1 MSDQFYRAFEEKFRG
16 PRGLIQQRLE
26 VYLPF
31 VQPVC
36 AAYPEALVLD
46 LGCGRGEWL
55 ELLQKHA
62 ISAMG
67 VDLDTGMLEA
77 CQQLNLKVQCQDAL
91 ESLKQLQDGSASVIS
106 AFHLVEHL
114 PFDQVKDLVAECQRV
129 LKPGGLLIMET
140 PNPENF
146 MVATQSFYLDPTH
159 LRPIPPDLLA
169 FVPEYLGYEPVKIL
183 RLQET
188 AGVKTNPNLSML
200 DVLTGA
206 SPDYAVVAQKAGYT
220 ALKSS
225 LQALFDQAFGIS
237 GHALLERHRLQA
249 IDFSFKLEESIS
261 KIENSISKTEIL
273 TAQTKAKLDSFKLEE
288 SISKTEILAAQT
300 KAKLDGVEMRLQ
312 ISSSGTYKGVIGRL
326 FLQFLRVA
334 EQGLWSRVVALGNKL
349 LRLVA
354 GLLLKFVNARPIF
367 KMSLIGVIQK
377 LGLAP
382 VLRKL
387 CSRLQNKGLENR
399 DAEVQSSISTESMS
413 QSAQRVAQTLQQ
425 KKKM

>member
-16 PRGLIQQRLE
+16 PRVLIQQRLE

-55 ELLQKHA
+55 ELLQKNS
-62 ISAMG
+62 IVAMG
-67 VDLDTGMLEA
+67 VDLDTGMLAA
-77 CQQLNLKVQCQDAL
+77 CQQINLKVQCQDAL
-91 ESLKQLQDGSASVIS
+91 ESLKQLQDGSASVVS

-114 PFDQVKDLVAECQRV
+114 PFDRVKDLVAECHRV

-146 MVATQSFYLDPTH
+146 MVATHNFYLDPTH

-169 FVPEYLGYEPVKIL
+169 FVPEYLGYESVKIL

-188 AGVKTNPNLSML
+188 AGVKTHPNLSML

-206 SPDYAVVAQKAGYT
+206 SPDYAVVAQKAGHT
-220 ALKSS
+220 ALKQS

-237 GHALLERHRLQA
+237 GYALLERQRLQA
-249 IDFSFKLEESIS
+249 NDFGFKLE
-261 KIENSISKTEIL
+261 KSISKTEIL
-273 TAQTKAKLDSFKLEE
+273 LAQTKAQLDR
-288 SISKTEILAAQT
+288 
-300 KAKLDGVEMRLQ
+300 VEMQLQ
-312 ISSSGTYKGVIGRL
+312 ISPSGTYNGVIGRM
-326 FLQFLRVA
+326 FLQLLRIA
-334 EQGLWSRVVALGNKL
+334 EQGLWTRVVALGHKL

-354 GLLLKFVNARPIF
+354 SLSLKFFSARPIL
-367 KMSLIGVIQK
+367 KMRLIEVSQK

-382 VLRKL
+382 ILRKL
-387 CSRLQNKGLENR
+387 WRRLQNKGLENGE
-399 DAEVQSSISTESMS
+399 AETQVFISAESMS
-413 QSAQRVAQTLQQ
+413 QSAQRIAQTLQN
-425 KKKM
+425 KKKL

>member
-55 ELLQKHA
+55 ELLQKNSIA
-62 ISAMG
+62 AMG
-67 VDLDTGMLEA
+67 VDLDTGMLAA
-77 CQQLNLKVQCQDAL
+77 CQQINLKVQCQDAL
-91 ESLKQLQDGSASVIS
+91 ESLKQLQDGSASVVS

-114 PFDQVKDLVAECQRV
+114 PFDRVKDLVAECHRV

-146 MVATQSFYLDPTH
+146 MVATHNFYLDPTH

-169 FVPEYLGYEPVKIL
+169 FVPEYLGYESVKIL

-188 AGVKTNPNLSML
+188 AGVKTHPNLSML

-206 SPDYAVVAQKAGYT
+206 SPDYAVVAQKAGHT
-220 ALKSS
+220 ALKQS

-237 GHALLERHRLQA
+237 GYALLERQRLQA
-249 IDFSFKLEESIS
+249 NDFGFKLE
-261 KIENSISKTEIL
+261 KSISKTEIL
-273 TAQTKAKLDSFKLEE
+273 LAQTKAQLDR
-288 SISKTEILAAQT
+288 
-300 KAKLDGVEMRLQ
+300 VEMQLQ
-312 ISSSGTYKGVIGRL
+312 ISPSGTYKGVIGRM
-326 FLQFLRVA
+326 FLQFLRIA
-334 EQGLWSRVVALGNKL
+334 EQGLWTRVVALGRQL
-349 LRLVA
+349 LRLIA
-354 GLLLKFVNARPIF
+354 SLSLKFFNARPIL
-367 KMSLIGVIQK
+367 KMRLIEVSQK

-382 VLRKL
+382 ILRKL
-387 CSRLQNKGLENR
+387 WRRLQNKGLENGE
-399 DAEVQSSISTESMS
+399 AETQASISAESMS
-413 QSAQRVAQTLQQ
+413 QSAQRIAQTLQN
-425 KKKM
+425 KKKL

>member
-36 AAYPEALVLD
+36 AAYPEALVFD

-55 ELLQKHA
+55 ELLQKNSIA
-62 ISAMG
+62 AMG

-77 CQQLNLKVQCQDAL
+77 CQQINLKVQCQDAL
-91 ESLKQLQDGSASVIS
+91 ESLKQLQDGSASVVS

-114 PFDQVKDLVAECQRV
+114 PFDRVKDLVAECHRV

-146 MVATQSFYLDPTH
+146 MVATHNFYLDPTH

-169 FVPEYLGYEPVKIL
+169 FVPEYLGYESVKIL

-188 AGVKTNPNLSML
+188 AGVKTHPNLSML

-206 SPDYAVVAQKAGYT
+206 SPDYAVVAQKAGHT
-220 ALKSS
+220 ALKQS

-237 GHALLERHRLQA
+237 GYALLERQRLQA
-249 IDFSFKLEESIS
+249 NDIGFKLE
-261 KIENSISKTEIL
+261 KFISKTEKFV
-273 TAQTKAKLDSFKLEE
+273 AQTQAQLDRV
-288 SISKTEILAAQT
+288 EI
-300 KAKLDGVEMRLQ
+300 RLQ
-312 ISSSGTYKGVIGRL
+312 ISPSGTYKGVIGRM
-326 FLQFLRVA
+326 FLQFLRIA
-334 EQGLWSRVVALGNKL
+334 EQGLWTRVVALGRQL
-349 LRLVA
+349 LRLMA
-354 GLLLKFVNARPIF
+354 SLSLKFFNARPIL
-367 KMSLIGVIQK
+367 KMRLIEVSQK

-382 VLRKL
+382 ILRKL
-387 CSRLQNKGLENR
+387 WRRLQNKGLENGE
-399 DAEVQSSISTESMS
+399 AETQASISAESMS
-413 QSAQRVAQTLQQ
+413 QSAQRIAQTLQN
-425 KKKM
+425 KKKL

>member
-55 ELLQKHA
+55 ELLQKNA
-62 ISAMG
+62 IAAMG

-77 CQQLNLKVQCQDAL
+77 CQQINLNVQCQDAL
-91 ESLKQLQDGSASVIS
+91 ESLKRLQDSSASVVS

-114 PFDQVKDLVAECQRV
+114 PFDRVKDLVAECHRV

-146 MVATQSFYLDPTH
+146 MVATHNFYLDPTH

-169 FVPEYLGYEPVKIL
+169 FVPEYLGYESVKIL

-188 AGVKTNPNLSML
+188 AGVKIHPNLSML

-206 SPDYAVVAQKAGYT
+206 SQDYAVVAQKSGHPN
-220 ALKSS
+220 LKNS
-225 LQALFDQAFGIS
+225 LQVFFDQAFGIS
-237 GHALLERHRLQA
+237 GHALLERHREQA
-249 IDFSFKLEESIS
+249 NDFRFKLEQ
-261 KIENSISKTEIL
+261 SISKTEVL
-273 TAQTKAKLDSFKLEE
+273 TPQLKAQLNRLEMQF
-288 SISKTEILAAQT
+288 QT
-300 KAKLDGVEMRLQ
+300 SHQRV
-312 ISSSGTYKGVIGRL
+312 YKGVMGWL
-326 FLQFLRVA
+326 LLQLLRVA
-334 EQGLWSRVVALGNKL
+334 EQGLWVRLLALLRKVLRVVTSS
-349 LRLVA
+349 
-354 GLLLKFVNARPIF
+354 LLKFVNARPHL
-367 KMSLIGVIQK
+367 KMRLIEMSQQV
-377 LGLAP
+377 GLAP
-382 VLRKL
+382 FLKRIWT
-387 CSRLQNKGLENR
+387 SLQKQELENS
-399 DAEVQSSISTESMS
+399 DSKTQAPITAESMS
-413 QSAQRVAQTLQQ
+413 QSAQRIALSYGANSAGAMNRPGIFADVLIP
-425 KKKM
+425 

>member
-55 ELLQKHA
+55 ELLQKNSIA
-62 ISAMG
+62 AMG

-77 CQQLNLKVQCQDAL
+77 CQQINLKVQCQDAL
-91 ESLKQLQDGSASVIS
+91 ESLKQLEDGSASVVS

-114 PFDQVKDLVAECQRV
+114 PFDRVKDLVAECHRV

-146 MVATQSFYLDPTH
+146 MVATHNFYLDPTH

-169 FVPEYLGYEPVKIL
+169 FVPEYLGYESVKIL
-183 RLQET
+183 RLQEA
-188 AGVKTNPNLSML
+188 AGVKTHPNLSML

-206 SPDYAVVAQKAGYT
+206 SPDYAVVAQKAGHT
-220 ALKSS
+220 ALKQS

-237 GHALLERHRLQA
+237 GYALLERQRLQA
-249 IDFSFKLEESIS
+249 NDFGFKLE
-261 KIENSISKTEIL
+261 KSISKTEIL
-273 TAQTKAKLDSFKLEE
+273 LAQTKAQLDR
-288 SISKTEILAAQT
+288 
-300 KAKLDGVEMRLQ
+300 VEMQLQ
-312 ISSSGTYKGVIGRL
+312 TSPSGTYKGVIGRM
-326 FLQFLRVA
+326 FLQFLRIA
-334 EQGLWSRVVALGNKL
+334 EQGLWTRVVALGRQL
-349 LRLVA
+349 LRLMA
-354 GLLLKFVNARPIF
+354 SLSLKFFNARPIL
-367 KMSLIGVIQK
+367 KMRLIELSQK

-382 VLRKL
+382 ILRKL
-387 CSRLQNKGLENR
+387 WRRLQNKGLENGE
-399 DAEVQSSISTESMS
+399 AETQAFISAESMS
-413 QSAQRVAQTLQQ
+413 QSAQRIAQTLQN
-425 KKKM
+425 KKKL

>member
-36 AAYPEALVLD
+36 AAYPEALVFD

-55 ELLQKHA
+55 ELLQKNSIA
-62 ISAMG
+62 AMG
-67 VDLDTGMLEA
+67 VDLDTGMLAA
-77 CQQLNLKVQCQDAL
+77 CQQINLKVQCQDAL
-91 ESLKQLQDGSASVIS
+91 ESLKQLQDGSASVVS

-114 PFDQVKDLVAECQRV
+114 PFDRVKDLVAECHRV

-146 MVATQSFYLDPTH
+146 MVATHNFYLDPTH

-169 FVPEYLGYEPVKIL
+169 FVPEYLGYESVKIL

-188 AGVKTNPNLSML
+188 AGVKTHPSLSML

-206 SPDYAVVAQKAGYT
+206 SPDYAVVAQKAGHT
-220 ALKSS
+220 ALKQS

-237 GHALLERHRLQA
+237 GYALLERQRLQA
-249 IDFSFKLEESIS
+249 NDIGFKLE
-261 KIENSISKTEIL
+261 KFISKTEKFV
-273 TAQTKAKLDSFKLEE
+273 AQTQAQLDR
-288 SISKTEILAAQT
+288 
-300 KAKLDGVEMRLQ
+300 VEMQLQ
-312 ISSSGTYKGVIGRL
+312 ISPSGTYKGVIGRM
-326 FLQFLRVA
+326 FLQFLRIA
-334 EQGLWSRVVALGNKL
+334 EQGLWTRVVALGRQL
-349 LRLVA
+349 LRLMA
-354 GLLLKFVNARPIF
+354 SLSLKFFNVRPIL
-367 KMSLIGVIQK
+367 KMRLIELSQK

-382 VLRKL
+382 ILRKL
-387 CSRLQNKGLENR
+387 WRRLQNKGLENGE
-399 DAEVQSSISTESMS
+399 AETQAFISAESMS
-413 QSAQRVAQTLQQ
+413 QSAQRIAQTLQN
-425 KKKM
+425 KKKL

>member
-55 ELLQKHA
+55 ELLQKNSVA
-62 ISAMG
+62 AMG
-67 VDLDTGMLEA
+67 VDLDTGMLAA
-77 CQQLNLKVQCQDAL
+77 CQQINLKVQCQDAL
-91 ESLKQLQDGSASVIS
+91 ASLKQLQDGSASVVS

-114 PFDQVKDLVAECQRV
+114 PFDRVKDLVAECHRV

-146 MVATQSFYLDPTH
+146 MVATHNFYLDPTH

-169 FVPEYLGYEPVKIL
+169 FVPEYLGYESVKIL

-188 AGVKTNPNLSML
+188 AGVKTHPNLSML

-206 SPDYAVVAQKAGYT
+206 SPDYAVVAQKAGHT
-220 ALKSS
+220 TLKQS

-237 GHALLERHRLQA
+237 GYALLERQRLQA
-249 IDFSFKLEESIS
+249 NDFGFKLE
-261 KIENSISKTEIL
+261 KSISKTEIL
-273 TAQTKAKLDSFKLEE
+273 LAQTKAQLDR
-288 SISKTEILAAQT
+288 
-300 KAKLDGVEMRLQ
+300 VEMQLQ
-312 ISSSGTYKGVIGRL
+312 ISPSGTYKGVIGRM
-326 FLQFLRVA
+326 FLQFLRIA
-334 EQGLWSRVVALGNKL
+334 EQGLWTRVVALGRQL
-349 LRLVA
+349 LRLMA
-354 GLLLKFVNARPIF
+354 SLSLKFFNARPIL
-367 KMSLIGVIQK
+367 KMRLIEVSQK

-382 VLRKL
+382 ILRKL
-387 CSRLQNKGLENR
+387 WRRLQNKGLENGE
-399 DAEVQSSISTESMS
+399 AETQAFISAESMS
-413 QSAQRVAQTLQQ
+413 QSAQRIAQTLQN
-425 KKKM
+425 KKKL

>member
-36 AAYPEALVLD
+36 AAYPEALVFD

-55 ELLQKHA
+55 ELLQKNSIA
-62 ISAMG
+62 AMG
-67 VDLDTGMLEA
+67 VDLDTGMLAA
-77 CQQLNLKVQCQDAL
+77 CQQINLKVQCQDAL
-91 ESLKQLQDGSASVIS
+91 ESLKQLQDGSASVVS

-114 PFDQVKDLVAECQRV
+114 PFDRVKDLVAECHRV

-146 MVATQSFYLDPTH
+146 MVATHNFYLDPTH

-169 FVPEYLGYEPVKIL
+169 FVPEYLGYESVKIL

-188 AGVKTNPNLSML
+188 AGVKTHPNLSML

-206 SPDYAVVAQKAGYT
+206 SPDYAVVAQKAGHT
-220 ALKSS
+220 ALKQS

-237 GHALLERHRLQA
+237 GYALLERQRLQA
-249 IDFSFKLEESIS
+249 NDFGFKLE
-261 KIENSISKTEIL
+261 KSISKTEIL
-273 TAQTKAKLDSFKLEE
+273 LAQTKAQLDR
-288 SISKTEILAAQT
+288 
-300 KAKLDGVEMRLQ
+300 VEMQLQ
-312 ISSSGTYKGVIGRL
+312 ISPSGTYKGVIGRM
-326 FLQFLRVA
+326 FLQFLRIA
-334 EQGLWSRVVALGNKL
+334 EQGLWTRVVALGRQL
-349 LRLVA
+349 LRLMA
-354 GLLLKFVNARPIF
+354 SLSLKFFNARPIL
-367 KMSLIGVIQK
+367 KMRLIEVSQK

-382 VLRKL
+382 ILRKL
-387 CSRLQNKGLENR
+387 WRRLQNKGLENGE
-399 DAEVQSSISTESMS
+399 AETQASISAESMS
-413 QSAQRVAQTLQQ
+413 QSAQRIAQTLQN
-425 KKKM
+425 KKKL

>member
-36 AAYPEALVLD
+36 AAYPEALVFD

-55 ELLQKHA
+55 ELLQKNS
-62 ISAMG
+62 IPAMG
-67 VDLDTGMLEA
+67 VDLDTGMLAA
-77 CQQLNLKVQCQDAL
+77 CQQINLKVQCQDAL
-91 ESLKQLQDGSASVIS
+91 ESLKQLQDGSASVVS

-114 PFDQVKDLVAECQRV
+114 PFDRVKDLVAECHRV

-146 MVATQSFYLDPTH
+146 MVATHNFYLDPTH

-169 FVPEYLGYEPVKIL
+169 FVPEYLGYESVKIL

-188 AGVKTNPNLSML
+188 AGVKTRPNLSML

-206 SPDYAVVAQKAGYT
+206 SPDYAVVAQKAGHT
-220 ALKSS
+220 ALKQS

-237 GHALLERHRLQA
+237 GYALLERQRLQA
-249 IDFSFKLEESIS
+249 NDFGFKLE
-261 KIENSISKTEIL
+261 KSISKTEIL
-273 TAQTKAKLDSFKLEE
+273 LAQTKAQLDR
-288 SISKTEILAAQT
+288 
-300 KAKLDGVEMRLQ
+300 VEMQLQ
-312 ISSSGTYKGVIGRL
+312 ISPSGTYKGVIGRM
-326 FLQFLRVA
+326 FLQFLRIA
-334 EQGLWSRVVALGNKL
+334 EQGLWTRVVALGRQL
-349 LRLVA
+349 LRLMA
-354 GLLLKFVNARPIF
+354 SLSLKFFNARPIL
-367 KMSLIGVIQK
+367 KMRLIEVSQK

-382 VLRKL
+382 ILRKL
-387 CSRLQNKGLENR
+387 WRRLQNKGLENGE
-399 DAEVQSSISTESMS
+399 AETQAFISAESMS
-413 QSAQRVAQTLQQ
+413 QSAQRIAQTLQN
-425 KKKM
+425 KKKL

>member
-55 ELLQKHA
+55 ELLQKNSIA
-62 ISAMG
+62 AMG
-67 VDLDTGMLEA
+67 VDLDTGMLAA
-77 CQQLNLKVQCQDAL
+77 CQQINLKVQCQDAL
-91 ESLKQLQDGSASVIS
+91 ESLKQLQDGSASVVS

-114 PFDQVKDLVAECQRV
+114 PFDRVKDLVAECHRV

-146 MVATQSFYLDPTH
+146 MVANHNFYLDPTH

-169 FVPEYLGYEPVKIL
+169 FVPEYLGYESVKIL

-188 AGVKTNPNLSML
+188 AGVKTHPNLSML

-206 SPDYAVVAQKAGYT
+206 SPDYAVVAQKAGHP
-220 ALKSS
+220 ALKQS

-237 GHALLERHRLQA
+237 GYALLERQRLQA
-249 IDFSFKLEESIS
+249 NDFGFKLE
-261 KIENSISKTEIL
+261 KSISKTEIL
-273 TAQTKAKLDSFKLEE
+273 LAQTKAQLDR
-288 SISKTEILAAQT
+288 
-300 KAKLDGVEMRLQ
+300 VEMQLQ
-312 ISSSGTYKGVIGRL
+312 ISPSGTYKGVIGRM
-326 FLQFLRVA
+326 FLQFLRIA
-334 EQGLWSRVVALGNKL
+334 EQGLWTRVVALGRQL
-349 LRLVA
+349 LRLMA
-354 GLLLKFVNARPIF
+354 SLSLKFFNARPIL
-367 KMSLIGVIQK
+367 KMRLIEVSQK

-382 VLRKL
+382 ILRKL
-387 CSRLQNKGLENR
+387 WRRLQNKGLENGE
-399 DAEVQSSISTESMS
+399 AETQAFISAESMS
-413 QSAQRVAQTLQQ
+413 QSAQRIAQTLQN
-425 KKKM
+425 KKKL

>member
-55 ELLQKHA
+55 ELLQKNA
-62 ISAMG
+62 IAAMG

-77 CQQLNLKVQCQDAL
+77 CQQINLNVQCLDAL
-91 ESLKQLQDGSASVIS
+91 ESLKHLQDGSASVVS

-114 PFDQVKDLVAECQRV
+114 PFDRVKDLVAECHRV

-169 FVPEYLGYEPVKIL
+169 FVPEYMGYESVKIL

-188 AGVKTNPNLSML
+188 AGVKTHPNLSML

-206 SPDYAVVAQKAGYT
+206 SQDYAVVAQKSGHPN
-220 ALKSS
+220 LRNS
-225 LQALFDQAFGIS
+225 LQVLFDQAFGIS
-237 GHALLERHRLQA
+237 GHALLERHREQA
-249 IDFSFKLEESIS
+249 NDFRFKLEQ
-261 KIENSISKTEIL
+261 SISKTEVL
-273 TAQTKAKLDSFKLEE
+273 TPQLKAQLNRLEMQF
-288 SISKTEILAAQT
+288 QT
-300 KAKLDGVEMRLQ
+300 SHQRV
-312 ISSSGTYKGVIGRL
+312 YKGVMGWL
-326 FLQFLRVA
+326 LLQLLRVA
-334 EQGLWSRVVALGNKL
+334 EQGLWVRLLALLRKVLRVVTSP
-349 LRLVA
+349 
-354 GLLLKFVNARPIF
+354 LLKLVNARPHLKIRLIE
-367 KMSLIGVIQK
+367 MSQQV
-377 LGLAP
+377 GLAP
-382 VLRKL
+382 FLKRIWT
-387 CSRLQNKGLENR
+387 SLQNQELENS
-399 DAEVQSSISTESMS
+399 DSKTQAPIAVESMS
-413 QSAQRVAQTLQQ
+413 QSAQRIAQTLQN

>member
-16 PRGLIQQRLE
+16 PRSLIQQRLE

-31 VQPVC
+31 IKPVC
-36 AAYPEALVLD
+36 AAYPDALVLD

-55 ELLQKHA
+55 ELLQKNA

-77 CQQLNLKVQCQDAL
+77 CQQMNLKVQCQDAL

-114 PFDQVKDLVAECQRV
+114 HFDRVKNLVAECHRV

-146 MVATQSFYLDPTH
+146 MVATHNFYLDPTH

-169 FVPEYLGYEPVKIL
+169 FVPEYLGYESVKIL

-188 AGVKTNPNLSML
+188 AGVKTHPNLSML

-206 SPDYAVVAQKAGYT
+206 SPDYAVVAQKASNT
-220 ALKSS
+220 ALKNS

-237 GHALLERHRLQA
+237 GHALLERHRLQTN
-249 IDFSFKLEESIS
+249 DFSFKLE
-261 KIENSISKTEIL
+261 KSISKTEIL
-273 TAQTKAKLDSFKLEE
+273 VAQTKAQLDR
-288 SISKTEILAAQT
+288 
-300 KAKLDGVEMRLQ
+300 VEMQLQ
-312 ISSSGTYKGVIGRL
+312 ISPGGTYKGVIGGM
-326 FLQFLRVA
+326 FLQLLRVA
-334 EQGLWSRVVALGNKL
+334 EQGLWTRVLAFGPKL
-349 LRLVA
+349 LRLMA
-354 GLLLKFVNARPIF
+354 SLSLKFFNARPIL
-367 KMSLIGVIQK
+367 KMRLIEVSEK

-387 CSRLQNKGLENR
+387 WRRLQNKDLENG
-399 DAEVQSSISTESMS
+399 DAETQASISAESMS
-413 QSAQRVAQTLQQ
+413 QSAQRIAQTLQN
-425 KKKM
+425 KKKL

>member
-55 ELLQKHA
+55 ELLQKNSIA
-62 ISAMG
+62 AMG
-67 VDLDTGMLEA
+67 VDLDTGMLAA
-77 CQQLNLKVQCQDAL
+77 CQQINLKVQCQDAL
-91 ESLKQLQDGSASVIS
+91 ESLKQLQDGSASVVS

-114 PFDQVKDLVAECQRV
+114 PFDRVKDLVAECHRV

-146 MVATQSFYLDPTH
+146 MVATHNFYLDPTH

-169 FVPEYLGYEPVKIL
+169 FVPEYFGYESVKIL

-188 AGVKTNPNLSML
+188 AGVKTHPNLSML

-206 SPDYAVVAQKAGYT
+206 SPDYAVVAQKAGHT
-220 ALKSS
+220 ALKQS

-237 GHALLERHRLQA
+237 GYALLERQRLQA
-249 IDFSFKLEESIS
+249 NDFGFKLE
-261 KIENSISKTEIL
+261 KSISKTEIL
-273 TAQTKAKLDSFKLEE
+273 LAQTKAQLDL
-288 SISKTEILAAQT
+288 
-300 KAKLDGVEMRLQ
+300 VEMQLQ
-312 ISSSGTYKGVIGRL
+312 ISPSGTYKGVIGRM
-326 FLQFLRVA
+326 FLQFLRIA
-334 EQGLWSRVVALGNKL
+334 EQGLWTRVVALGRQL
-349 LRLVA
+349 LRLMA
-354 GLLLKFVNARPIF
+354 SLSLKFFSARPIL
-367 KMSLIGVIQK
+367 KMRLIEVSQK
-377 LGLAP
+377 LGLAHI
-382 VLRKL
+382 LRKL
-387 CSRLQNKGLENR
+387 WRRLQNKGLENGE
-399 DAEVQSSISTESMS
+399 AETQASISAESMS
-413 QSAQRVAQTLQQ
+413 QSAQRIAQTLQN
-425 KKKM
+425 KKKL

>member
-55 ELLQKHA
+55 ELLQKNSIA
-62 ISAMG
+62 AMG

-77 CQQLNLKVQCQDAL
+77 CQQINLKVQCQDAL
-91 ESLKQLQDGSASVIS
+91 ESLKQLQDGIASVVS

-114 PFDQVKDLVAECQRV
+114 PFDRVKDLVAECHRV

-146 MVATQSFYLDPTH
+146 MVATHNFYLDPTH

-169 FVPEYLGYEPVKIL
+169 FVPEYLGYESVKIL

-188 AGVKTNPNLSML
+188 AGVKTHPNLSML

-206 SPDYAVVAQKAGYT
+206 SPDYAVVAQKAGHT
-220 ALKSS
+220 ALKQS

-237 GHALLERHRLQA
+237 GYALLERQRLQA
-249 IDFSFKLEESIS
+249 NDFGFKLEKSIS
-261 KIENSISKTEIL
+261 KSEIL
-273 TAQTKAKLDSFKLEE
+273 LAQTKAQLDR
-288 SISKTEILAAQT
+288 
-300 KAKLDGVEMRLQ
+300 VEMQLQ
-312 ISSSGTYKGVIGRL
+312 ISPSGTYKGVIGRM
-326 FLQFLRVA
+326 FLQFLRIA
-334 EQGLWSRVVALGNKL
+334 EQGLWTRVVALGRQL
-349 LRLVA
+349 LRLMA
-354 GLLLKFVNARPIF
+354 SLSLKFFNARPIL
-367 KMSLIGVIQK
+367 KMRLIEVSQK

-382 VLRKL
+382 ILRKL
-387 CSRLQNKGLENR
+387 WRRLQNKGLENGE
-399 DAEVQSSISTESMS
+399 AETQASISAESMS
-413 QSAQRVAQTLQQ
+413 QSAQRIAQTLQN
-425 KKKM
+425 KKKL

>member
-55 ELLQKHA
+55 ELLQKNSIA
-62 ISAMG
+62 AMG
-67 VDLDTGMLEA
+67 VDLDTGMLAA
-77 CQQLNLKVQCQDAL
+77 CQQINLKVQCQDAL
-91 ESLKQLQDGSASVIS
+91 ESLKQLQDGSASVVS

-114 PFDQVKDLVAECQRV
+114 PFDRVKDLVAECHRV

-146 MVATQSFYLDPTH
+146 MVATHNFYLDPTH

-169 FVPEYLGYEPVKIL
+169 FVPEYLGYESVKIL

-188 AGVKTNPNLSML
+188 DGVKTHPNLSML

-206 SPDYAVVAQKAGYT
+206 SPDYAVVAQKAGHT
-220 ALKSS
+220 ALKQS

-237 GHALLERHRLQA
+237 GYALLERQRLQA
-249 IDFSFKLEESIS
+249 NDFGFKLE
-261 KIENSISKTEIL
+261 KSISKTEIL
-273 TAQTKAKLDSFKLEE
+273 LAQTKAQLDR
-288 SISKTEILAAQT
+288 
-300 KAKLDGVEMRLQ
+300 VEMQLQ
-312 ISSSGTYKGVIGRL
+312 ISPSGTYKGVIGRM
-326 FLQFLRVA
+326 FLQFLRIA
-334 EQGLWSRVVALGNKL
+334 EQGLWTRVVALGRQL
-349 LRLVA
+349 LRLMA
-354 GLLLKFVNARPIF
+354 SLSLKFFNARPIL
-367 KMSLIGVIQK
+367 KMRLIEVSQK

-382 VLRKL
+382 ILRKL
-387 CSRLQNKGLENR
+387 WRRLQNKGLENGE
-399 DAEVQSSISTESMS
+399 AETQASISAESMS
-413 QSAQRVAQTLQQ
+413 QSAQRIAQTLQN
-425 KKKM
+425 KKKL

>member
-55 ELLQKHA
+55 ELLQKNSIA
-62 ISAMG
+62 AMG

-77 CQQLNLKVQCQDAL
+77 CQQINLKVQCQDAL
-91 ESLKQLQDGSASVIS
+91 ESLKQLEDGSASVVS

-114 PFDQVKDLVAECQRV
+114 PFDRVKDLVAECHRV

-146 MVATQSFYLDPTH
+146 MVATHNFYLDPTH

-169 FVPEYLGYEPVKIL
+169 FVPEYLGYESVKIL
-183 RLQET
+183 RLQEA
-188 AGVKTNPNLSML
+188 AGVKTHPNLSML

-206 SPDYAVVAQKAGYT
+206 SPDYAVVAQKAGHT
-220 ALKSS
+220 ALKQS

-237 GHALLERHRLQA
+237 GYALLERQRLQA
-249 IDFSFKLEESIS
+249 NDFGFKLE
-261 KIENSISKTEIL
+261 KSISKTEIL
-273 TAQTKAKLDSFKLEE
+273 LAQTKAQLDR
-288 SISKTEILAAQT
+288 
-300 KAKLDGVEMRLQ
+300 VEMQLQ
-312 ISSSGTYKGVIGRL
+312 TSPSGTYKGVIGRM
-326 FLQFLRVA
+326 FLQFLRIA
-334 EQGLWSRVVALGNKL
+334 EQGLWTRVVALGRQL
-349 LRLVA
+349 FRLMA
-354 GLLLKFVNARPIF
+354 SLSLKFFNARPIL
-367 KMSLIGVIQK
+367 KMRLIEVSQK

-382 VLRKL
+382 ILRKL
-387 CSRLQNKGLENR
+387 WRRLQNKGLENGE
-399 DAEVQSSISTESMS
+399 AETQAFISAESMS
-413 QSAQRVAQTLQQ
+413 QSAQRIAQTLQN
-425 KKKM
+425 KKKL

>member
-55 ELLQKHA
+55 ELLQKNA
-62 ISAMG
+62 IAAMG

-77 CQQLNLKVQCQDAL
+77 CQQINLKVQCQDAL
-91 ESLKQLQDGSASVIS
+91 ESLKQLQDGSASVVS

-114 PFDQVKDLVAECQRV
+114 PFDRVKDLVAECHRV

-146 MVATQSFYLDPTH
+146 MVATHNFYLDPTH

-169 FVPEYLGYEPVKIL
+169 FVPEYLGYESVKIL

-188 AGVKTNPNLSML
+188 AGVKTHPNLSML

-206 SPDYAVVAQKAGYT
+206 SPDYAVVAQKAGHT
-220 ALKSS
+220 ALKQS

-237 GHALLERHRLQA
+237 GYALLERQRLQA
-249 IDFSFKLEESIS
+249 NDIGFKLE
-261 KIENSISKTEIL
+261 KSISKTEIL
-273 TAQTKAKLDSFKLEE
+273 LAQTKAQLDR
-288 SISKTEILAAQT
+288 
-300 KAKLDGVEMRLQ
+300 VEMQLQ
-312 ISSSGTYKGVIGRL
+312 ISPSGTYKGVIGRM
-326 FLQFLRVA
+326 FLQFLRIA
-334 EQGLWSRVVALGNKL
+334 EQGLRTRVVALGRQL
-349 LRLVA
+349 LRLMA
-354 GLLLKFVNARPIF
+354 SLSLKFFNARPIL
-367 KMSLIGVIQK
+367 KMRLIEVSQK

-382 VLRKL
+382 ILRKL
-387 CSRLQNKGLENR
+387 WRRLQNKGLENGE
-399 DAEVQSSISTESMS
+399 AETQASISAESMS
-413 QSAQRVAQTLQQ
+413 QSAQRIAQTLQN

>member
-55 ELLQKHA
+55 ELLQKNGIA
-62 ISAMG
+62 AMG
-67 VDLDTGMLEA
+67 VDLDTGMLAA
-77 CQQLNLKVQCQDAL
+77 CQQINLKVQCQDAL
-91 ESLKQLQDGSASVIS
+91 ESLKQLQDGSASVVS

-114 PFDQVKDLVAECQRV
+114 PFDRVKDLVAECHRV

-146 MVATQSFYLDPTH
+146 MVATHNFYLDPTH

-169 FVPEYLGYEPVKIL
+169 FVPEYLGYESVKIL

-188 AGVKTNPNLSML
+188 AGVKTHPNLSML

-206 SPDYAVVAQKAGYT
+206 SPDYAVVAQKAGHT
-220 ALKSS
+220 ALKQN

-237 GHALLERHRLQA
+237 GYALLERQRLQA
-249 IDFSFKLEESIS
+249 NDFGFKLE
-261 KIENSISKTEIL
+261 KSISKTEIL
-273 TAQTKAKLDSFKLEE
+273 LAQTKAQLDR
-288 SISKTEILAAQT
+288 
-300 KAKLDGVEMRLQ
+300 VEMQLQ
-312 ISSSGTYKGVIGRL
+312 ISPSGTYKGVIGRM
-326 FLQFLRVA
+326 FLQFLRIA
-334 EQGLWSRVVALGNKL
+334 EQGLWTRVVALGRQL
-349 LRLVA
+349 LRLMA
-354 GLLLKFVNARPIF
+354 SLSLKFFNARPIL
-367 KMSLIGVIQK
+367 KMRLIEVSQK

-382 VLRKL
+382 ILRKL
-387 CSRLQNKGLENR
+387 WRRLQNKGLENGE
-399 DAEVQSSISTESMS
+399 AETQAFISAESMS
-413 QSAQRVAQTLQQ
+413 QSAQRIAQTLQN
-425 KKKM
+425 KKKL